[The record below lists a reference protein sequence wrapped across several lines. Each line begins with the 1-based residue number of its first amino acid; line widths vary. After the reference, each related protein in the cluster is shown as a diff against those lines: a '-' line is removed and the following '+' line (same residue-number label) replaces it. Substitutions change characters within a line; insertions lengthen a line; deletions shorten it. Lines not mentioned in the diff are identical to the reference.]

1 MTHRRLGFG
10 GHDVT
15 MTSEPNPQSG
25 ENQNPGWM
33 PGHPQQGPGG
43 GYWAAQ
49 APPPPPPPYWPGYS
63 EPGSAWVY
71 GPPPGQ
77 AGWPGYSG
85 TNTGGRRHGR
95 HLGLLVAGGVAA
107 VLVAGTTG
115 GFIGDAIGSSGTATA
130 TAFTP
135 AQTPARPGSGF
146 GSGPGSGFGS
156 GPGSGFGG
164 VPSGGSGQSPQGGS
178 SSSGS
183 PGTGPA
189 DASSIASRVDP
200 GLVDVNV
207 TVDYGQA
214 RGAGTGMVLSP
225 DGVVLTNNH
234 VIDGATSI
242 SVTDV
247 GNGKT
252 YRARVAG
259 YDRSKDVA
267 ILKLSGA
274 ASLPTVTIAR
284 SAKVSAGQE
293 VVGIGNAGGTGGT
306 PSYAGGTVGAT
317 GRSITAADDL
327 SGTSERLTGMIET
340 NADIQPGD
348 SGGPLVNASGQVIG
362 MDAAGSQTSGFAT
375 QQATEGF
382 AIPIGT
388 ATHVAAQV
396 LGSQPATG
404 VHTGPTAFLGV
415 EIAQGTSGG
424 TAAQGSGVQIAGVVH
439 GSPAAQAGLTAGDV
453 IISVDGH
460 PATSQTTLQ
469 HIMVTDLTPGQS
481 VTVSYTSASGQQ
493 HTATVNLASGPPA

>member
-1 MTHRRLGFG
+1 
-10 GHDVT
+10 
-15 MTSEPNPQSG
+15 MTS
-25 ENQNPGWM
+25 ENQNPGGM

-43 GYWAAQ
+43 GYWPAQ
-49 APPPPPPPYWPGYS
+49 APPPPPPYWPGYS
-63 EPGSAWVY
+63 EPGSSWAY
-71 GPPPGQ
+71 APPPGQ
-77 AGWPGYSG
+77 AGWPGPGG
-85 TNTGGRRHGR
+85 TNTGARRHGR
-95 HLGLLVAGGVAA
+95 HLGLLAAGGVAV

-115 GFIGDAIGSSGTATA
+115 GFIGDAIGSAGHTAASG
-130 TAFTP
+130 FTP
-135 AQTPARPGSGF
+135 AQTPAR
-146 GSGPGSGFGS
+146 PGSGFGS

-183 PGTGPA
+183 PGTSSGPA
-189 DASSIASRVDP
+189 DAASIASRVDP

-293 VVGIGNAGGTGGT
+293 VVGIGNAGGAGGT
-306 PSYAGGTVGAT
+306 PSYAGGTVTAT

-340 NADIQPGD
+340 NANIQPGD

-362 MDAAGSQTSGFAT
+362 MDAAGSQTSGVTA
-375 QQATEGF
+375 QQATDGF
-382 AIPIGT
+382 AIPISA
-388 ATHVAAQV
+388 ATHVATQV
-396 LGSQPATG
+396 LDSQAAAD
-404 VHTGPTAFLGV
+404 VHVGPTAFLGV
-415 EIAQGTSGG
+415 EIGPGTSGG
-424 TAAQGSGVQIAGVVH
+424 PAGGFGSGTGGTPAQGSGVQIAGVVH
-439 GSPAAQAGLTAGDV
+439 GSPAAQAGLTAGDA
-453 IISVDGH
+453 ITSVDGH
-460 PATSQTTLQ
+460 PATSQTALQ

-481 VTVSYTSASGQQ
+481 VTVGYTTASGQQ

>member
-1 MTHRRLGFG
+1 M
-10 GHDVT
+10 
-15 MTSEPNPQSG
+15 
-25 ENQNPGWM
+25 
-33 PGHPQQGPGG
+33 
-43 GYWAAQ
+43 
-49 APPPPPPPYWPGYS
+49 
-63 EPGSAWVY
+63 
-71 GPPPGQ
+71 
-77 AGWPGYSG
+77 
-85 TNTGGRRHGR
+85 
-95 HLGLLVAGGVAA
+95 AA

-115 GFIGDAIGSSGTATA
+115 GFIGDAIGSSGTAA
-130 TAFTP
+130 ARGFTP
-135 AQTPARPGSGF
+135 AQAPARPGSGF

-164 VPSGGSGQSPQGGS
+164 VPSGGSGQSPVGGS

-183 PGTGPA
+183 PGTSSGPA
-189 DASSIASRVDP
+189 DASAIASRVDP

-259 YDRSKDVA
+259 YDRGKDVA

-284 SAKVSAGQE
+284 PAKVSAGQE

-306 PSYAGGTVGAT
+306 PSYAGGTVTAT
-317 GRSITAADDL
+317 GQSITAADDL

-340 NADIQPGD
+340 NASIQAGD

-362 MDAAGSQTSGFAT
+362 MDAAGSQTSGFAA
-375 QQATEGF
+375 QQATDGF
-382 AIPIGT
+382 AIPISA

-404 VHTGPTAFLGV
+404 VHVGPTAFLGV
-415 EIAQGTSGG
+415 QIAQGTPGG
-424 TAAQGSGVQIAGVVH
+424 
-439 GSPAAQAGLTAGDV
+439 PARRIRLRQRRHPGTGLRRADRRRG
-453 IISVDGH
+453 
-460 PATSQTTLQ
+460 PRQPRR
-469 HIMVTDLTPGQS
+469 PGR
-481 VTVSYTSASGQQ
+481 A
-493 HTATVNLASGPPA
+493 HRR